1 MISIYYI
8 LEIWLTNK
16 SMSVYSLRRYS
27 WYCWHVSMRSHLH
40 WSFELKPFWGSIDK
54 MDSPVISRPKPKI
67 IFYRV
72 TNMWESHAYCL
83 WDPDPVIYIYINKY
97 EKKRKY
103 YVPILGVQVRNMK
116 MDFNIST
123 LGVGSG
129 NEH

>member
-54 MDSPVISRPKPKI
+54 MDSPMISRPKPKI

-72 TNMWESHAYCL
+72 TNMWESHTAL
-83 WDPDPVIYIYINKY
+83 WDSCNIIYILWYTYAKEYLIYYLSIYLTYYTYIKNNWY
-97 EKKRKY
+97 NNLRY
-103 YVPILGVQVRNMK
+103 TCQ
-116 MDFNIST
+116 
-123 LGVGSG
+123 
-129 NEH
+129 